1 MADVTHDHANADMFA
16 AAATAAELGEL
27 KRLRAAH
34 LAGSFADHLFTRAW
48 SALAGGSTLAA
59 VAADIADR
67 ALVACRLG
75 AIDAESLAAFG
86 LARHEVDAVLDTAR
100 LAIGAQPP
108 GAARLTFAPPPAF
121 VAQLCRQP
129 RAGATAPAMPRM
141 ILEPAE
147 SHGDHCLA
155 VAVIGILIARL
166 TGADAGRVFLAG
178 LAHHLHNARLPDSGF
193 AGEMLLGPSLEPL
206 MGRLTTAEIATL
218 APDLAQQVRDA
229 LSLVGDAATADGRAF
244 NAADAIDRVQQ
255 VHYHARAA
263 AFTAQAALVD
273 LDLVHAG
280 PLQAFQKGLLRDLGL
295 MP

>member
-1 MADVTHDHANADMFA
+1 M
-16 AAATAAELGEL
+16 AAELGEL

-48 SALAGGSTLAA
+48 SALVGGSPLAA

-67 ALVACRLG
+67 ALIASRLG
-75 AIDAESLAAFG
+75 AVDAESLAAFG
-86 LARHEVDAVLDTAR
+86 LASPEIDAVLDAAR
-100 LAIGAQPP
+100 SAVGAQRPVVS
-108 GAARLTFAPPPAF
+108 RLTFAPAPAF

-129 RAGATAPAMPRM
+129 RAGATAPNMPRM

-155 VAVIGILIARL
+155 VAVIAVLIARS
-166 TGADAGRVFLAG
+166 TGADEGRVFLAG

-206 MGRLTTAEIATL
+206 MGRLVAAEIATL
-218 APDLAQQVRDA
+218 APDFAAWVRDA
-229 LSLVGDAATADGRAF
+229 LLLVGDAATADGRAF

-263 AFTAQAALVD
+263 AFTARAALVD